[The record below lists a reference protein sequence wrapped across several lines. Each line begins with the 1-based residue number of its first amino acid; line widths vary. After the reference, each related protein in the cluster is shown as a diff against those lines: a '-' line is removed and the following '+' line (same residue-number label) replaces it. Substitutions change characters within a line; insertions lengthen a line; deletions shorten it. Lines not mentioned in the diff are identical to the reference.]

1 MSKPPQLTLED
12 YEAIASAVMETERG
26 RWFLAEFA
34 RRNRVADTAEVL
46 EALTRLEQRMA
57 PRTPDS
63 RVDAAC
69 PPAVA
74 EAAAAVR
81 AALMAPKPAEL
92 RVELA
97 LARLATLE
105 RLAKPGPDAAALE
118 GPPLPEPHVPSVAR
132 LPATERAAQVAALER
147 PDPVAE
153 PAREPPAGPVLVAS
167 RTEPAVPPPPGEPA
181 TVEPDRS
188 GDDTERSAASS
199 ARPATEAAL
208 TTLETPTPVSAAS
221 TDSPAVRLAAAPRR
235 LAPAA
240 RREER
245 PAPAPLPPLLESLS
259 EADRALLFA

>member
-34 RRNRVADTAEVL
+34 RRNRVADTAQVL
-46 EALTRLEQRMA
+46 EALTRLEQRVA
-57 PRTPDS
+57 PQSLENAGTT
-63 RVDAAC
+63 AC

-105 RLAKPGPDAAALE
+105 RLAKPASDALAPETRSLPEAPIASAMRL
-118 GPPLPEPHVPSVAR
+118 PLPEPAALPSVDE
-132 LPATERAAQVAALER
+132 PAAVEPER
-147 PDPVAE
+147 PDDAGERVA
-153 PAREPPAGPVLVAS
+153 A
-167 RTEPAVPPPPGEPA
+167 
-181 TVEPDRS
+181 
-188 GDDTERSAASS
+188 S
-199 ARPATEAAL
+199 ARPAIEAAL
-208 TTLETPTPVSAAS
+208 TTLETPAPAPFAS
-221 TDSPAVRLAAAPRR
+221 TDSPAVRLAAPRR

-245 PAPAPLPPLLESLS
+245 PAPAPLPPLLDSLS
-259 EADRALLFA
+259 EAEKALLFA